1 MALADNIMAEDLL
14 ARGLLVTPFPIRRK
28 IPHRY
33 ALAVRPGAASLAGVK
48 KFRQWLRAEIARHK
62 RAMQLA

>member
-1 MALADNIMAEDLL
+1 MDSSFAPCAMISRALAS
-14 ARGLLVTPFPIRRK
+14 IRRK

-33 ALAVRPGAASLAGVK
+33 ALAARPGAAPLAGEK
-48 KFRQWLRAEIARHK
+48 KFRHWLISEISRHK